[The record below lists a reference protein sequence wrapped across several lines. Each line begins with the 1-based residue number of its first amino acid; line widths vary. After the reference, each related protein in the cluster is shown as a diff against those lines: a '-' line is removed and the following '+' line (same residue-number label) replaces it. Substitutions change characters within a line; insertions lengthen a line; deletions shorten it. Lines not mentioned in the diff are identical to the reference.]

1 MGYND
6 YNIMCLCSVMF
17 FILEMFKIF
26 FYVSDKI
33 IFCYFGYVGWFLDM
47 GYVKV
52 YYNLVR

>member
-52 YYNLVR
+52 YYYLVR